1 MATPT
6 MTHSPPAPDPPPPA
20 GPVPL
25 LDGEALSVAATYEAT
40 GLLPGLEPR
49 ALVGRLR
56 RIACAALRRNRQYEA
71 ELAIF
76 MGRAAPAGD

>member
-1 MATPT
+1 MADAST
-6 MTHSPPAPDPPPPA
+6 AELPPPIA
-20 GPVPL
+20 AALPL